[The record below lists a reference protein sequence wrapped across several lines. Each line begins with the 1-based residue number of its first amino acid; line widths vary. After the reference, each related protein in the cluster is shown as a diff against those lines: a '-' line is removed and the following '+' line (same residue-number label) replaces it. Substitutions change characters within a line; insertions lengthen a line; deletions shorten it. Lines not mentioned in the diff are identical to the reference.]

1 MIRFISKTAAV
12 FLHLIMTCFW
22 LFFFVGLQA
31 VEPCQSPWNG
41 LTCNPSGS
49 LLVLG
54 FSNGLMNE
62 TYKPST
68 QIMMTRQHE
77 LSWSILS
84 SGCLCKASLDISLLA
99 RSFETLRLVKFGQ
112 VSSLFVAN
120 PYIPSVETP
129 SVACW
134 NHQFLPQ
141 RRWCSSFQVNP
152 RTKSKMV
159 VWIFLTILLLLWC
172 LV

>member
-22 LFFFVGLQA
+22 FFFVGLQA

-84 SGCLCKASLDISLLA
+84 SGCLCKASLEISLLA
-99 RSFETLRLVKFGQ
+99 RSFRLVKFGQ

-141 RRWCSSFQVNP
+141 DVDVHHFRSTQEPKAKWWCGFSWPFYYCVD
-152 RTKSKMV
+152 
-159 VWIFLTILLLLWC
+159 VWFSI
-172 LV
+172 V